1 MEVGVPNGG
10 TRCLFASPPIRR
22 STEPKHVG
30 TVSRAHAMM
39 DELFGEDVHAQR
51 LGSLTDG
58 VVGVVDAG
66 QLSIHAIGRGLAAVH
81 GLNDKHAVK
90 QVDRLV
96 GNEKI
101 DVAGLQAV
109 WTRWVLAGQTDV
121 FVNLDWTEFDRDK
134 HSMLVLSVQT
144 PHGRSTPLMWKTVDT
159 RHLKGRRNDH
169 EDELLVRFRDAVGT
183 TTTVTNVADRGFADQ
198 KLYTFLKDNLG
209 FDFIIRFRS
218 IVQVTDAQG
227 ETRPAKELVGPGGR
241 MRVFR
246 DASVT
251 TDRTHVPIIALM
263 QDKGIKDAWCLAS
276 SRSDLSG
283 AELKKRYGR
292 RFTCEETFRDIKD
305 MRFGMGMDWKPVSTT
320 SRRDRLMLLAVLAL
334 HLLTLLGA
342 AGERAGLDRLLK
354 TNTSAKRQLSLVRQG
369 RRWYELLPTM
379 PRERLGPLVEAYR
392 ELLRDDP
399 ITMALCA

>member
-1 MEVGVPNGG
+1 MSVRP
-10 TRCLFASPPIRR
+10 PPIRR

-51 LGSLTDG
+51 LASLTDG

-96 GNEKI
+96 GNEKV
-101 DVAGLQAV
+101 DVEGLQAV
-109 WTRWVLAGQTDV
+109 WTRWVLGGQSDV

-134 HSMLVLSVQT
+134 QSMLVLSVQT
-144 PHGRSTPLMWKTVDT
+144 PHGRSMPLMWKTVDT
-159 RHLKGRRNDH
+159 RSLNGRRNDH
-169 EDELLVRFRDAVGT
+169 EDELLVRFREAVDESVK
-183 TTTVTNVADRGFADQ
+183 VTIVADRGFADQ
-198 KLYTFLKDNLG
+198 KLYAFLNAELR

-218 IVQVTDAQG
+218 VVHVTDAEG
-227 ETRPAKELVGPGGR
+227 DTRPAKELMGPGGR

-246 DASVT
+246 NASVT
-251 TDRTHVPIIALM
+251 ADRTPVPIVALV
-263 QDKGIKDAWCLAS
+263 QDKGMKDAWCLAS
-276 SRSDLSG
+276 SRSDLPG
-283 AELKKRYGR
+283 AQLKKRYGR

-379 PRERLGPLVEAYR
+379 PPERLTPLVRAYR
-392 ELLRDDP
+392 EILSDDP

>member
-1 MEVGVPNGG
+1 MPVRP
-10 TRCLFASPPIRR
+10 PPIRR

-39 DELFGEDVHAQR
+39 DELFGGDVHAQR
-51 LGSLTDG
+51 LASLTDG

-96 GNEKI
+96 GNEKV
-101 DVAGLQAV
+101 DVEGLQAV
-109 WTRWVLAGQTDV
+109 WTRWVLAEQSDV

-134 HSMLVLSVQT
+134 QSMLVLSVQT

-159 RHLKGRRNDH
+159 RSLKGRRNDH
-169 EDELLVRFRDAVGT
+169 EDELLVRFRDAVDESVK
-183 TTTVTNVADRGFADQ
+183 VTIVADRGFADQ
-198 KLYTFLKDNLG
+198 KLYTFLKEDLG
-209 FDFIIRFRS
+209 FDFINRFRS
-218 IVQVTDAQG
+218 IVHVTDAQG
-227 ETRPAKELVGPGGR
+227 ETRPAKELLGPGGR

-251 TDRTHVPIIALM
+251 ADRTPVPILALV
-263 QDKGIKDAWCLAS
+263 QDKGMKDAWCLAS
-276 SRSDLSG
+276 SRSDLPG
-283 AELKKRYGR
+283 AQLKKRYGR

-379 PRERLGPLVEAYR
+379 PLERLTPLVAAYR
-392 ELLRDDP
+392 EILRDDP